1 MTTTVVEDF
10 EGTPSAEC
18 PFCKKICWVG
28 SDEGAC
34 EHLFATGD
42 YLGGSELWSRLDDE
56 LDEKPTVIVEAFLD
70 LEIEDQTTII
80 EKVGGKAGD
89 TLDAM
94 RNHQLWWTDFV
105 ESEVFEAEIDE
116 SMFSTTYYSIFV
128 PDAEEALKILK
139 PRYLEAARAAE

>member
-1 MTTTVVEDF
+1 
-10 EGTPSAEC
+10 
-18 PFCKKICWVG
+18 
-28 SDEGAC
+28 
-34 EHLFATGD
+34 
-42 YLGGSELWSRLDDE
+42 
-56 LDEKPTVIVEAFLD
+56 
-70 LEIEDQTTII
+70 IEDQTTII

-94 RNHQLWWTDFV
+94 RNHQLWWTDLV
-105 ESEVFEAEIDE
+105 ENEVFEAEIDE